1 MRTILVILWLCGS
14 AAGLFAQVP
23 AAPGSPLLRKWLESV
38 SRDSLGHNIAKLV
51 SFGTRSS
58 FSTQLDPHRGIGA
71 AERWVYGC
79 FQRDAAAS
87 RGRLKVRM
95 ERWTQ
100 APQGTITRP
109 LSMANVLALL
119 PGSDPDDP
127 RLLVVG
133 AHLDSRC
140 SDIEDSTRPAPGA
153 NDDGSGVAAVLEL
166 ARVLCR
172 LQLRESILFCVFSG
186 EEQGLFG
193 SRELARLARDSSW
206 QIRAML
212 NNDMIGQSI
221 ASGTGVRDNTHVRVF
236 SEGIPMAE
244 TPSQARLRRILAA
257 DNDSP
262 SRELARYVSQMAL
275 SYIPGLRVRLIYR
288 EDRFLRG
295 GDQYSFSAQG
305 FPAVRLSDAV
315 ENYDHQHQDLRRVQG
330 LLYGDLPR
338 FMDLGYLVGNTRLN
352 LATLASLALAPSRP
366 RQVCLELRGLDNFS
380 TLSWKPPRYG
390 RAVAYRVYVR
400 ASDRPDWQQ
409 VFECRGTRLRLPFSK
424 DNVYFAVQALGAG
437 GTGSLMVFPSLA
449 LKNL

>member
-1 MRTILVILWLCGS
+1 MRSFLLTFWLCGS

-23 AAPGSPLLRKWLESV
+23 AAPGSPLLRNWLHSV
-38 SRDSLGHNIAKLV
+38 SRDSLAHSIDRLV

-58 FSTQLDPHRGIGA
+58 FSTRQDPERGIGA

-79 FQRDAAAS
+79 FQRYSAAGG
-87 RGRLKVRM
+87 GRLQVRM

-100 APQGTITRP
+100 APEGTITRP
-109 LSMANVLALL
+109 LAMANVLALL
-119 PGSDPDDP
+119 PGSDPKDP

-140 SDIEDSTRPAPGA
+140 SDIQDSTHAAPGA

-166 ARVLCR
+166 ARVLSRER
-172 LQLRESILFCVFSG
+172 LHESILFCVFSG

-193 SRELARLARDSSW
+193 SRQLARLARDSSW

-212 NNDMIGQSI
+212 NNDMIGQST

-236 SEGIPMAE
+236 SEGIPVAE

-262 SRELARYVSQMAL
+262 GRELARYVSQMAL
-275 SYIPGLRVRLIYR
+275 SYVPGLKVRLIYR

-295 GDQYSFSAQG
+295 GDQYSFSAEG
-305 FPAVRLSDAV
+305 FAAVRLSDAV
-315 ENYDHQHQDLRRVQG
+315 ENYTHQHQDVRRVKG
-330 LLYGDLPR
+330 VLYGDLPR
-338 FMDLGYLVGNTRLN
+338 FMDFNYLTENTRLN
-352 LATLASLALAPSRP
+352 LATLGSLALAPSRP
-366 RQVCLELRGLDNFS
+366 RAVYLQLKGLDNFS
-380 TLSWKPPRYG
+380 TLSWEPPRYG

-400 ASDRPDWQQ
+400 ASDSPDWQQ
-409 VFECRGTRLRLPFSK
+409 AYECRTTSLRLPFSK

-449 LKNL
+449 PKTP

>member
-1 MRTILVILWLCGS
+1 MRTFLMTLWLCGS

-23 AAPGSPLLRKWLESV
+23 AAPGSPLVRTWLKSV
-38 SRDSLGHNIAKLV
+38 CPDSLAHSIAKLV

-58 FSTQLDPHRGIGA
+58 FSNQQDPRQGIGA

-87 RGRLKVRM
+87 QGRLQVRM
-95 ERWTQ
+95 QRWTQ

-119 PGSDPDDP
+119 PGSDPGDP

-140 SDIEDSTRPAPGA
+140 SDIEDSTRQAPGA

-166 ARVLCR
+166 VRVLSR
-172 LQLRESILFCVFSG
+172 QRLRESILFCLFSG

-212 NNDMIGQSI
+212 NNDMIGQSSS
-221 ASGTGVRDNTHVRVF
+221 SGTGIRDNTHVRVF
-236 SEGIPMAE
+236 SEGIPMAQ
-244 TPSQARLRRILAA
+244 TPSQARMRRILAA

-262 SRELARYVSQMAL
+262 SRELARYLSQMAI
-275 SYIPGLRVRLIYR
+275 SYVPGLRVRLIYR

-315 ENYDHQHQDLRRVQG
+315 ENYTHQHQDVRRVKG
-330 LLYGDLPR
+330 ALYGDLPR
-338 FMDLGYLVGNTRLN
+338 FMDLAYLTRNTRLN
-352 LATLASLALAPSRP
+352 LASLASLALAPSRP
-366 RQVCLELRGLDNFS
+366 RQVYMELRGLDNCS

-390 RAVAYRVYVR
+390 KAVAYRVYVR
-400 ASDRPDWQQ
+400 ASDRPDWKQ
-409 VFECRGTRLRLPFSK
+409 VFECRTTRLRLPFSK

-449 LKNL
+449 PKKP